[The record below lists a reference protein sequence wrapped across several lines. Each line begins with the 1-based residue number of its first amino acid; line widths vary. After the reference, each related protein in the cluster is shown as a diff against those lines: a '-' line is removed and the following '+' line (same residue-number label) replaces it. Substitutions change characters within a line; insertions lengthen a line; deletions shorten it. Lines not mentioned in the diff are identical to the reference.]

1 MNPEL
6 VEKVFST
13 EDTNWFDTT
22 FPVTTG
28 VVLARVNERIK
39 PDTESWDKESSYW
52 TMTLEQARK
61 QELFSA
67 LLDALRAQA
76 TIEVLNQ
83 RVLEN

>member
-1 MNPEL
+1 
-6 VEKVFST
+6 
-13 EDTNWFDTT
+13 
-22 FPVTTG
+22 
-28 VVLARVNERIK
+28 VNERIK
-39 PDTESWDKESSYW
+39 PDTEAWDKESSYW

-67 LLDALRAQA
+67 LLDALRAQV